1 MTTSS
6 EAPAQFPLYLVV
18 AYNNLDALLDEYSA
32 SDDLRLLR
40 EALLIS
46 CRDLKRLRRD
56 TDFWRTTRQAL
67 ALPRRSEDRAG
78 GDGLRAFNISD
89 FLAMEYELLMRADV
103 RPATADRL
111 VQKVASAATRVQT
124 KDAPRFPRRLRGRID
139 DLADEAC
146 QRFSALLNRDGWPGE
161 SQDRSG
167 HITVVRCFDV
177 VGGAVVAGAD
187 VFGALHVPVTAP
199 LAKESVTIGVDMIE
213 HGLTRTD
220 PEPS

>member
-6 EAPAQFPLYLVV
+6 EDPAQFPLYLVV
-18 AYNNLDALLDEYSA
+18 AYNNLDALLVEYSA
-32 SDDLRLLR
+32 SGDLRLLR

-56 TDFWRTTRQAL
+56 TDFWRTARQAL
-67 ALPRRSEDRAG
+67 ARPQGGEDRV
-78 GDGLRAFNISD
+78 GDGLRAFNID
-89 FLAMEYELLMRADV
+89 QFLTMESELLMRADV
-103 RPATADRL
+103 RPAAVDRL

-139 DLADEAC
+139 DLADQAC
-146 QRFSALLNRDGWPGE
+146 KRFSALLNRDGWPGE

-199 LAKESVTIGVDMIE
+199 LAKESVKIGVDMIE

-220 PEPS
+220 PDPK

>member
-1 MTTSS
+1 MTTSP
-6 EAPAQFPLYLVV
+6 EDPAQFPLYLVV
-18 AYNNLDALLDEYSA
+18 AYNNLDALLVEYRTSG
-32 SDDLRLLR
+32 DLRLLR

-56 TDFWRTTRQAL
+56 TDFWRTARQSL
-67 ALPRRSEDRAG
+67 ALPRRSEDLV
-78 GDGLRAFNISD
+78 GDGLRAFNID
-89 FLAMEYELLMRADV
+89 QFLSMESELLMRADV

-146 QRFSALLNRDGWPGE
+146 ERFSALLNRDGWPGE

-177 VGGAVVAGAD
+177 VGGAVVAGVD
-187 VFGALHVPVTAP
+187 VFGVLHVPVIAP
-199 LAKESVTIGVDMIE
+199 LAKESVKIGVDMIE

-220 PEPS
+220 PDPE